1 MNGFWTYNINVSNRN
16 NPIAKF
22 NRIDSIAKFS
32 HIDHIAMFNHI
43 DPISNEIKNIKNIKK
58 FEIKGSNLIV

>member
-1 MNGFWTYNINVSNRN
+1 MNGFWTYNINVSNQN

-22 NRIDSIAKFS
+22 NRIDSIAKFN
-32 HIDHIAMFNHI
+32 HIDPITMFNHI
-43 DPISNEIKNIKNIKK
+43 DPISNEIKKNIKK